1 MRSAPVAK
9 SSAPG
14 GDSNSRPSGFRRRR
28 TLSSFALAHPLRQ
41 DTFQFLAALSRLQI
55 LFPSHRFCAR
65 RIFLLMRQCP
75 QSSVFRGFCDAAIV
89 LAYALSKMRRE
100 SRIEPACDRVLE
112 NVYGE
117 HGASCGAPGGIRTPD
132 LLVSAG
138 GGLYPAELSC

>member
-1 MRSAPVAK
+1 MGNCGNSGISNETKNCSYRYWFSMTSRVWLAPFLATLVRPNLRSKRESGYHLKPLKTNYEEAWCAR
-9 SSAPG
+9 
-14 GDSNSRPSGFRRRR
+14 GDSNSRPSGFHRRR

-89 LAYALSKMRRE
+89 LS
-100 SRIEPACDRVLE
+100 
-112 NVYGE
+112 
-117 HGASCGAPGGIRTPD
+117 
-132 LLVSAG
+132 
-138 GGLYPAELSC
+138 